1 MTNRFR
7 EAVGNRSIFAGY
19 GVALGACL
27 VSLVL
32 GTIFG
37 VKFTLAALPAAVV
50 VAAWFGGFGPGLAVT
65 LAGSLAAGYFL
76 LRPFPQVQ
84 PADSTNAASILLFTF
99 VGLLISLA
107 VRHFRLQA
115 GVERHARVDAERQL
129 RHTDQLQQL
138 TATLS
143 RAKAPADVIHTCLPE
158 LLHAV
163 DASAGAVFL
172 VSDDGTRCERTL
184 SIGDAHSLE
193 VLPRNFPIASN
204 ALIDEVVR
212 RRELVVVE
220 SDRIPRQTT
229 GVPLVVAGR
238 AIGVVTLLFTETRV
252 VTEDERDLLLTAGRH
267 TAQALDRARLYEAA
281 DRARTEAEAF
291 RVRADAELRERE
303 KAEEALRLSETRYRG
318 LAARTNRLY
327 ELNAALSEA
336 VTMDEVAKVIVRHGK
351 MVVGAS
357 AASVAMVAAGGTR
370 FDTLHAEE
378 YPPQAIESRRGFS
391 AEPGL
396 CSTTAAETRRPVFV
410 ASFAEWQEKYPQ
422 SAALAADGGY
432 ASAAML
438 PLVTEGSV
446 FGVMSFHFTVPVNFD
461 DEYKALLTSVAQHCA
476 QALDRARLY
485 ETAER
490 ARANAEAANQSKDD
504 FLSTIS
510 HELRTPL
517 NAILGWAAMLREGA
531 IDPDRSQRAIEAIF
545 NNATRQGRL
554 IEELLDVSRIVAG
567 RASLDLHDVDLGEN
581 IRGAV
586 EAMMPQAA
594 AKGVDLQYE
603 ATPGV
608 YVVGDPR
615 RLEQVFL
622 NLLSNAVKFTPPGG
636 RVSIEVAPSAESVE
650 VRVSDTGAGIDA
662 AFLPHVFER
671 FRQADSTTT
680 RGVGGLGLGLFIA
693 RQLVEA
699 QDGAI
704 RVESEGAGH
713 GATFIVLL
721 PATKG
726 AAAGRHAM
734 ASASA
739 ESSKGAE
746 PTPVLNGIRVLL
758 VDDEP
763 DAREMMASA
772 LEMYGATVMSASSA
786 RDALLTLAGTE
797 VDLVLSDIAMPGQ
810 DGYELIREIR
820 AMSSSRLAGLPA
832 AAVTAHAREDE
843 RERALAAGFQMH
855 LAKPIHPATLARAV
869 ATLASS
875 APR

>member
-1 MTNRFR
+1 MTRTFAER
-7 EAVGNRSIFAGY
+7 TRYRSLVTAYGGAFATSA
-19 GVALGACL
+19 VAL
-27 VSLVL
+27 SL
-32 GTIFG
+32 GWIFG
-37 VKFTLAALPAAVV
+37 ERFVLAALPAAVV
-50 VAAWFGGFGPGLAVT
+50 IAAWFGGFTPALVVT
-65 LAGSLAAGYFL
+65 LAGTAGAAFYFL
-76 LRPFPQVQ
+76 GPLDRIGG
-84 PADSTNAASILLFTF
+84 AASGNAASLLLFTL

-107 VRHFRLQA
+107 VRHLRLKAEHEQR
-115 GVERHARVDAERQL
+115 GRLDAERQL
-129 RHTDQLQQL
+129 KHTEQLQQL

-143 RAKAPADVIHTCLPE
+143 RARVPADVVRTCLPE
-158 LLHAV
+158 LLHAMAA
-163 DASAGAVFL
+163 DRGAVFL
-172 VSDDGTRCERTL
+172 ITDDGNHCERAYSTGEGAEDGSGQLMALESNALVRDAAHGRELIVVAADRTPRL
-184 SIGDAHSLE
+184 SIG
-193 VLPRNFPIASN
+193 
-204 ALIDEVVR
+204 
-212 RRELVVVE
+212 
-220 SDRIPRQTT
+220 
-229 GVPLVVAGR
+229 VPLLAGNR
-238 AIGVVTLLFTETRV
+238 VIGIVTLLFVERRIV
-252 VTEDERDLLLTAGRH
+252 NDDEREFLLAAGRH
-267 TAQALDRARLYEAA
+267 TAHALDRARLYETA
-281 DRARTEAEAF
+281 DRARNEAEAF
-291 RVRADAELRERE
+291 RVQADAELRERQ
-303 KAEEALRLSETRYRG
+303 KVEEALRLSETRYRG

-336 VTMDEVAKVIVRHGK
+336 VTVDDVAKAIARHGK

-357 AASVAMVAAGGTR
+357 AASVAMLANGASR
-370 FDTLHAEE
+370 FETLYADE
-378 YPPQAIESRRGFS
+378 YPPEAIESRRSFA

-396 CSTTAAETRRPVFV
+396 CSTVAAETRRPVFV
-410 ASFAEWQEKYPQ
+410 GSFSEWQQKYPR

-432 ASAAML
+432 ASAAVL

-446 FGVMSFHFTVPVNFD
+446 FGVLSFHFTVPVNFD
-461 DEYKALLTSVAQHCA
+461 AEYKALLTSVAQHCA

-485 ETAER
+485 ETAES

-517 NAILGWAAMLREGA
+517 NAILGWAAMLREGS

-567 RASLDLHDVDLGEN
+567 RASLDLHDVDLVEN

-594 AKGVDLQYE
+594 AKGVDLRYE
-603 ATPGV
+603 PTAGICV
-608 YVVGDPR
+608 IADPR

-622 NLLSNAVKFTPPGG
+622 NLLSNAVKFTPSGG
-636 RVSIEVAPSAESVE
+636 SVTIEVAPSAESVE
-650 VRVSDTGAGIDA
+650 VRVTDTGAGIDA

-699 QDGAI
+699 QEGAI
-704 RVESEGAGH
+704 RVDSQGAGH
-713 GATFIVLL
+713 GATFIVTL

-726 AAAGRHAM
+726 AAAGRHPVAV
-734 ASASA
+734 ATTKSAVT
-739 ESSKGAE
+739 AE
-746 PTPVLNGIRVLL
+746 PMPVLDGIRVLL

-772 LEMYGATVMSASSA
+772 LETCGATVTSAASA
-786 RDALLTLAGTE
+786 RDALETLAHSE

-820 AMSSSRLAGLPA
+820 AMTSSRLASLPA

-869 ATLASS
+869 ATLAST